1 MNKRDWR
8 KVAFILTIIGCIQFL
23 VLSSIAMLC
32 YGGGTRINPD
42 TTSYIFFM
50 NFFSDL
56 GRTESFGNPNTI
68 SFILF
73 VTTLF
78 LASIALLAYFI
89 AIPGV
94 ISEDNPER
102 MRILTVLGIINAG
115 FFGAIALTPANLF
128 PQLHD
133 FIVLLAFILLFSV
146 SMLMYFT
153 FKKVEFIPRIYRVV
167 FLIFSCLIALY
178 GLVSLVTAFFPE
190 NLLEFSLFLR
200 VLIQKVVI
208 YYLITCFTI
217 QSLGALKNYPMV
229 TREGRLIYSKE
240 TI

>member
-1 MNKRDWR
+1 
-8 KVAFILTIIGCIQFL
+8 
-23 VLSSIAMLC
+23 
-32 YGGGTRINPD
+32 
-42 TTSYIFFM
+42 M

-73 VTTLF
+73 LTTLF
-78 LASIALLAYFI
+78 LASVAFTAYFI
-89 AIPGV
+89 AIPG
-94 ISEDNPER
+94 IIGADKPEH

-115 FFGAIALTPANLF
+115 FFGAIALTPTDLF
-128 PQLHD
+128 PHLHD
-133 FIVLLAFILLFSV
+133 FIVLLAFLLLFLV

-153 FKKVEFIPRIYRVV
+153 FKKVKFIPRVYHLV

-178 GLVSLVTAFFPE
+178 GFVSLITAFFPE

-208 YYLITCFTI
+208 YYLIICFMI
-217 QSLGALKNYPMV
+217 QSIGALKNYPMI
-229 TREGRLIYSKE
+229 TKQGRLIYSKE
-240 TI
+240 TNKQLGFNERKHDK